1 MGRPIKFTD
10 EQLEQALMQCCGILS
25 TAAKKLKVER
35 ATITQRIKKSKKLQ
49 EVVKQAKA
57 QALDLAESELL
68 FRLKDRKHPNTQ
80 MNAIMYYLNNQGE
93 SRGYTPNKKHDRTED
108 TSTEDLKRLSKLFR
122 KAYDEKPKN
131 EPSD

>member
-1 MGRPIKFTD
+1 MPRTKLFTD

-25 TAAKKLKVER
+25 TAAKKLKVDR
-35 ATITQRIKKSKKLQ
+35 SAVSQRIRKSKKLQ
-49 EVVKQAKA
+49 EVVRQAKE

-93 SRGYTPNKKHDRTED
+93 SRGYTPNKKQDRTED
-108 TSTEDLKRLSKLFR
+108 TSIEDLKRLSNLFR

>member
-10 EQLEQALMQCCGILS
+10 EQLEQALMQCCGILA

-35 ATITQRIKKSKKLQ
+35 ATITQRINKNKKLQ
-49 EVVKQAKA
+49 EVVKRAKA

-68 FRLKDRKHPNTQ
+68 FRLKDSKHPNTQ

-93 SRGYTPNKKHDRTED
+93 SRGYTPNKKYDRTED
-108 TSTEDLKRLSKLFR
+108 TSTEDLKRLSNLFR
-122 KAYDEKPKN
+122 KAYDEKPQD

>member
-1 MGRPIKFTD
+1 MPRTKLFTD

-25 TAAKKLKVER
+25 TAAKKLKVDR
-35 ATITQRIKKSKKLQ
+35 SAVSQRISKSKKLQ
-49 EVVKQAKA
+49 EVVRRAKA

-93 SRGYTPNKKHDRTED
+93 SRGYTPNKKHDRAED
-108 TSTEDLKRLSKLFR
+108 TSTKILS
-122 KAYDEKPKN
+122 D
-131 EPSD
+131 

>member
-1 MGRPIKFTD
+1 MPRTKLFTD

-25 TAAKKLKVER
+25 TAAKKLKVDR
-35 ATITQRIKKSKKLQ
+35 SAVSQRISKSKKLQ
-49 EVVKQAKA
+49 EVVRRAKA

-93 SRGYTPNKKHDRTED
+93 SRGYTPNKKQDRSED
-108 TSTEDLKRLSKLFR
+108 TSTEDLKRLSNLFR

-131 EPSD
+131 ESGD

>member
-1 MGRPIKFTD
+1 MPRTKLFTD

-25 TAAKKLKVER
+25 TAAKKLKVNR
-35 ATITQRIKKSKKLQ
+35 SAVSQRISKSKKLQ
-49 EVVKQAKA
+49 EVVRQAKA

-108 TSTEDLKRLSKLFR
+108 TSTEDLKRLSNLFR

>member
-25 TAAKKLKVER
+25 TAAKKLKVDR
-35 ATITQRIKKSKKLQ
+35 SVITRRVNKSKKLQ
-49 EVVKQAKA
+49 EVVRQAKA

-93 SRGYTPNKKHDRTED
+93 SRGYTPNRKQDRTED
-108 TSTEDLKRLSKLFR
+108 TSTEDLKRLSNLFR
-122 KAYDEKPKN
+122 KAYDEKPKD

>member
-1 MGRPIKFTD
+1 MPRTKLFTD

-25 TAAKKLKVER
+25 TAAKKLKVDR
-35 ATITQRIKKSKKLQ
+35 SAVSQRIRKSKKLQ
-49 EVVKQAKA
+49 EVVRQAKA

-93 SRGYTPNKKHDRTED
+93 SRGYTPNKKQDRAED
-108 TSTEDLKRLSKLFR
+108 TSTEDLKRLSNLFR
-122 KAYDEKPKN
+122 KAYDEKPKD